1 MSQTH
6 RRPFAAARLLARS
19 SWLIRSLMI
28 VALATLGSCRFLAD
42 EFSWIDR
49 AGPVAEQE
57 QLAPSPIDDRP

>member
-6 RRPFAAARLLARS
+6 QRPFASARLLS
-19 SWLIRSLMI
+19 RSLLTWCLLI
-28 VALATLGSCRFLAD
+28 GAFATLGSCRFLAD

-49 AGPVAEQE
+49 AGPVAEE